1 AHYYGCGDSLVRR
14 AALPHPTRPFSPL
27 RNQVGGE
34 DDHLF
39 SLMSQRGARFAW
51 AHEALVYE
59 DPVPERLTLDY
70 ALARA
75 FAFGQGPTYACAT
88 ADPPNWPGVA
98 RWMVIGAAQTVVFGA
113 FAAWQWLIRAPHRAF
128 AFDRLAR
135 GAGKVLF
142 GGPFK
147 QRFYGRT
154 G

>member
-1 AHYYGCGDSLVRR
+1 
-14 AALPHPTRPFSPL
+14 
-27 RNQVGGE
+27 
-34 DDHLF
+34 
-39 SLMSQRGARFAW
+39 MSRQGARFAW

-59 DPVPERLTLDY
+59 DPVPDRLTLRY

-75 FAFGQGPTYACAT
+75 FAYGQGPTYGCAT
-88 ADPPNWPGVA
+88 AVPPDWKGAA
-98 RWMVIGAAQTVVFGA
+98 RWIAIGIAQSGVFGL
-113 FAAWQWLIRAPHRAF
+113 FAAVQWLTRSPHRAF

-154 G
+154 S